1 MTCATDNSDVPFRL
15 LGFAADPDKA
25 SNLCGGT
32 FARYAAA
39 GTEVTLVCAAAHEW
53 SSLDRTAVARQLG
66 SGNLVQLD
74 LAFFVDQLGSGNL
87 VQLDYGVGELTAGG
101 LEGVFADVMQS
112 VRPHVVVAEG
122 SHPGVRE
129 ATISAYSVVRRRA
142 GGSAALP
149 AKLYVRSPAGPG
161 TVAVTTAISVGT
173 AAAPE
178 LFVRLF
184 PNPWVTGVLERDLF
198 AGLSADPGTASTL
211 TERLA
216 S

>member
-74 LAFFVDQLGSGNL
+74 
-87 VQLDYGVGELTAGG
+87 YGVGELTAAG

>member
-1 MTCATDNSDVPFRL
+1 MACATDNSDVPFRL

-53 SSLDRTAVARQLG
+53 SSVDRTEVARQLG

-74 LAFFVDQLGSGNL
+74 
-87 VQLDYGVGELTAGG
+87 YGVDELTAAG

-112 VRPHVVVAEG
+112 LRPHVVVAEG

-129 ATISAYSVVRRRA
+129 ATISAY
-142 GGSAALP
+142 
-149 AKLYVRSPAGPG
+149 
-161 TVAVTTAISVGT
+161 
-173 AAAPE
+173 
-178 LFVRLF
+178 
-184 PNPWVTGVLERDLF
+184 
-198 AGLSADPGTASTL
+198 
-211 TERLA
+211 
-216 S
+216 

>member
-1 MTCATDNSDVPFRL
+1 

-32 FARYAAA
+32 LARYAAA
-39 GTEVTLVCAAAHEW
+39 GTEVTLVCAAASEW
-53 SSLDRTAVARQLG
+53 SGIDRAAVARQLG
-66 SGNLVQLD
+66 PGNVVL
-74 LAFFVDQLGSGNL
+74 
-87 VQLDYGVGELTAGG
+87 LDYQLSELTAAG

-122 SHPGVRE
+122 SHTGVRE
-129 ATISAYSVVRRRA
+129 ATISAFSTVRRRA

-149 AKLYVRSPAGPG
+149 AKLYVRSSGSPG
-161 TVAVTTAISVGT
+161 SVAVTTAIAVAT
-173 AAAPE
+173 APTPD
-178 LFVRLF
+178 LFVRVF

-198 AGLSADPGTASTL
+198 AGLSADPGTAATL
-211 TERLA
+211 ADRLA